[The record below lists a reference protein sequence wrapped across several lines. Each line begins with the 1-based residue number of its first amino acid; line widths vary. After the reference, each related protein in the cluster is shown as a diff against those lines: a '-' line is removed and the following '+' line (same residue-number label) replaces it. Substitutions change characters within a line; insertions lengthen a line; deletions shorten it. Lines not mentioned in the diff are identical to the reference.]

1 MLWSGLFTFTHGLH
15 GWLLKCA
22 DTRFHPQFKKI
33 VKRIWADTYGIAV
46 YFRARQIQER
56 FPTSPPG
63 IWLEVISAEWGMGQ
77 SLVYRLTIFWEKKRK
92 EKKRP
97 VNRLTNLKM
106 SFLSVFMH
114 PSTEVL
120 VLADDQCIPRG
131 LFVLAKLL
139 VCLPHS
145 VNFIFTSDFF
155 ATSFPESL
163 LSKRRETLGTRLTSL
178 SQ

>member
-1 MLWSGLFTFTHGLH
+1 MIGGYLRRVGNGAEPRLPLDD
-15 GWLLKCA
+15 LL
-22 DTRFHPQFKKI
+22 RKK
-33 VKRIWADTYGIAV
+33 K
-46 YFRARQIQER
+46 
-56 FPTSPPG
+56 
-63 IWLEVISAEWGMGQ
+63 
-77 SLVYRLTIFWEKKRK
+77 EKKR
-92 EKKRP
+92 KKRP